1 MEFEEDEGGQG
12 LESVGLVF
20 RKTRRGLE
28 GRGRQKGEEAPAEP
42 EAQACSLWGIV
53 FGDRFCVFALIL
65 SNGFR

>member
-1 MEFEEDEGGQG
+1 MELEEDEGGQG

-42 EAQACSLWGIV
+42 EAQACSLWWIV
-53 FGDRFCVFALIL
+53 VWG
-65 SNGFR
+65 